1 MKAIIVGHG
10 PSIMGEEMGHLIDEF
25 DYVIRLKR
33 CQHTLDLPQYFGKK
47 TDIVAGSLTIAGALR
62 DIPAQQYWVFV
73 DSRHT
78 DTDPVVI
85 KNVQTI
91 FNKPCIL
98 DKGLC
103 DSWDEQYRSLRD
115 AMGTHGHNHT
125 SQGFK
130 AIVYALH
137 HLEIGRTRA

>member
-47 TDIVAGSLTIAGALR
+47 TDIVGGSLTIAGALR

-85 KNVQTI
+85 KYAPTI
-91 FNKPCIL
+91 FNKPCIIL
-98 DKGLC
+98 L
-103 DSWDEQYRSLRD
+103 SW
-115 AMGTHGHNHT
+115 
-125 SQGFK
+125 
-130 AIVYALH
+130 
-137 HLEIGRTRA
+137 